1 MNVLVRVGT
10 ILLLPLLS
18 SAQPTAVGVFM
29 QFDSTPTPVSL
40 EVMKTEVDHLLK
52 ASGIAIDWR
61 LVKENHGDE
70 SFSRVV
76 FLKFKGTCKAE
87 GAAPPPNDF
96 GTLGETHSLGS
107 TRVQNGRVLPYSEVE
122 CDQVRKALSYLAP
135 GAGRK
140 ERQSALGRAMA
151 RVVAHEL
158 YHILART
165 TAHAAVG
172 LARATHSLEELI
184 APDAPGFSTAIEF
197 NHPDA
202 KTPEQ

>member
-1 MNVLVRVGT
+1 MNDLVRLGT
-10 ILLLPLLS
+10 ILLLPLLTG
-18 SAQPTAVGVFM
+18 AQTAGVGVFM
-29 QFDSTPTPVSL
+29 QFESAPAAASL

-52 ASGIAIDWR
+52 ASGIEIDWR

-76 FLKFKGTCKAE
+76 FLKFKGSCKSE

-96 GTLGETHSLGS
+96 GTLGETHALGS
-107 TRVQNGRVLPYSEVE
+107 TQVQNGRVLPYSEVE
-122 CDQVRKALSYLAP
+122 CDQVRKALSYLGP

-184 APDAPGFSTAIEF
+184 APEGPGFASAIEF
-197 NHPDA
+197 NHPDV

>member
-1 MNVLVRVGT
+1 MNGSVRLGT
-10 ILLLPLLS
+10 ILMLPLLAA
-18 SAQPTAVGVFM
+18 AQPRAVGVFM
-29 QFDSTPTPVSL
+29 QFDSAPAAPSL
-40 EVMKTEVDHLLK
+40 EVMKSEVDHLLK
-52 ASGIAIDWR
+52 PSGIAIDWR

-70 SFSRVV
+70 AFSRVV
-76 FLKFKGTCKAE
+76 FLKFKGSCKSE

-122 CDQVRKALSYLAP
+122 CDQVRRALSYLAP

-158 YHILART
+158 YHVLART

-172 LARATHSLEELI
+172 LARSTHSLQELI
-184 APDAPGFSTAIEF
+184 APEAPGLSSAIEF
-197 NHPDA
+197 DRPDA